1 MKPDVKSLGLLRVT
15 RSKAKMYEY
24 AVPVEEHIEISSR
37 PADLLVLTI
46 GILGDLTAESNG
58 SGGDEGP
65 SEESLR
71 FAARYFDAFRQSRLA
86 GSLDTYLLVLGAAA
100 YYLCGLPGSAKV
112 LIDEVDLDD
121 LDLEANGLEA
131 LLSWVLQGE
140 LISPPVARR
149 GRYEDSIQAIGRTLV
164 EYASG
169 GGETSLLF
177 YLVEQLRIYAYGV
190 GSARDLLFSD
200 IVSAVIRRRCEN
212 SSWRCLPLYSG
223 LEEGIWADVLRNPK
237 FIREFWPAQRL
248 IGEQGVL
255 KGSSAVIQMPTS
267 AGKSRAIE
275 IIVRAAFLG
284 GRASLAIVVAPFRAL
299 CHEIRDNLA
308 EAFRGELVSVNEL
321 TDVFRMD
328 LDVDEISSG
337 YGVVVVT
344 PEKLA
349 YVLRHAPEL
358 ALKVGLIFFDEG
370 HQFDADVRGVTYEL
384 LLTSLKKMLPGDVQM
399 VMISAVISNAESI
412 GGWLGGERLKVISG
426 RDLLPT
432 ERTIAFASWQ
442 DRLGRLEFVEPRAP
456 DRQQFFVPRVIEELQ
471 LQLNPRERAVRY
483 FPKKSSGTSIALYLG
498 VRLSAQGSVAVFC
511 GTKSVALAMCDLV
524 ADVFGRKVPM
534 TAPAVHSDGAEV
546 RLLGD
551 LFSRNLG
558 EDATVTASARVGVFS
573 HHGSIP
579 HGVRLAVEYAMK
591 MNLAKVVICTST
603 LAQGV
608 NLPIRYLIV
617 SGVWQGAEKVTARD
631 FHNLIGRVGR
641 SGMHTEGSV
650 IFSNP
655 EIYDLRKSWNGRRQW
670 SEVKD
675 LLRFESAAP
684 CASSLLKMVL
694 PLEGDQSGIQL
705 DLDPYSIAESYVEGA
720 PVGAAWAFK
729 MASTYTEIG
738 FSISV
743 LERQFLERWAGF
755 AAVES
760 FLMAHLED
768 GEPDELDARLL
779 STVEDTLA
787 FYLADDA
794 ERDRLVEVC
803 ALLARNVQEKVGA
816 PARRPVFSRMMYG
829 VDEAVSVDLWV
840 VGNVEKMESV
850 VGEFSLLSIVWP
862 LMVDR
867 FRNHIFHRFEP
878 GQFLFYVASLWIDGY
893 SFGEIFSVVDFA
905 RARFVHGQG
914 GRAVR
919 VEHLVELCEG
929 CMGFEG
935 ALALGAVAESL
946 GMVRPDLQGLG
957 MSLRTLQ
964 ARMKY
969 GLPGG
974 ASVFV
979 YELGL
984 ADRELAQE
992 VAGCIGEC
1000 FSREAT
1006 LWALAQNHVAVR
1018 EVLSRY
1024 PSYFVGVFEGIV
1036 QRRQ

>member
-1 MKPDVKSLGLLRVT
+1 MRPDAKSLGLLRVT
-15 RSKAKMYEY
+15 RAKAKMYEY
-24 AVPVEEHIEISSR
+24 AVPAGEHIELSSR

-58 SGGDEGP
+58 SGGDENPTG
-65 SEESLR
+65 ESLR
-71 FAARYFDAFRQSRLA
+71 FAARYFDAFRQSHLA

-112 LIDEVDLDD
+112 LVDEVDLDN
-121 LDLEANGLEA
+121 LELEVDGLEV
-131 LLSWVLQGE
+131 LLSWVLQGD

-149 GRYEDSIQAIGRTLV
+149 GRYEESIHVIGRALV
-164 EYASG
+164 GHMSG
-169 GGETSLLF
+169 GGETSLLLD
-177 YLVEQLRIYAYGV
+177 LVGRLRAYAY
-190 GSARDLLFSD
+190 SAGTARELLFAD
-200 IVSAVIRRRCEN
+200 VIAAVVRRKCEN

-223 LEEGIWADVLRNPK
+223 LEEGVWADVLSNPK

-255 KGSSAVIQMPTS
+255 KGGSAVIQMPTS

-275 IIVRAAFLG
+275 IIIRAAFLG
-284 GRASLAIVVAPFRAL
+284 GRASLAVVVAPFRAL

-328 LDVDEISSG
+328 LDVDEITSG

-358 ALKVGLIFFDEG
+358 AHKVGLIFFDEG
-370 HQFDADVRGVTYEL
+370 HQFDAGVRGVTYEL
-384 LLTSLKKMLPGDVQM
+384 LLTSLKRMLPGHVQV

-412 GGWLGGERLKVISG
+412 GDWLGGERLRVVSG

-432 ERTIAFASWQ
+432 ERTVAFASWQ
-442 DRLGRLEFVEPRAP
+442 DRLGRLEFVEPLAP
-456 DRQQFFVPRVIEELQ
+456 EQQRFFVPRVIEELQ
-471 LQLNPRERAVRY
+471 LQLKPRERAVRY
-483 FPKKSSGTSIALYLG
+483 FPNKDSGTSIALYLG
-498 VRLSAQGSVAVFC
+498 IKLSAQGSVAVFC
-511 GTKSVALAMCDLV
+511 GTKAVAMAMCDLV
-524 ADVFGRKVPM
+524 VDIFERNVPM
-534 TAPAVHSDGAEV
+534 IAPAVHSDSAEV

-551 LFSRNLG
+551 LFASNMG
-558 EDATVTASARVGVFS
+558 EDAAVTASARAGVFS
-573 HHGSIP
+573 HHGNIP

-617 SGVWQGAEKVTARD
+617 SSVWQGAEKVTARD

-655 EIYDLRKSWNGRRQW
+655 EVYDLRKSYAGRRLW

-694 PLEGDQSGIQL
+694 PLDGDQPGVQL
-705 DLDPYSIAESYVEGA
+705 DVDPYSIAESYVAGA
-720 PVGAAWAFK
+720 SVGAVWAFE
-729 MASTYTEIG
+729 MASAHAEIG
-738 FSISV
+738 FSIPS
-743 LERQFLERWAGF
+743 LERQFLERWASF

-768 GEPDELDARLL
+768 GEPEDLDARLL
-779 STVEDTLA
+779 DVVGETLA
-787 FYLADDA
+787 FYLAEDD

-803 ALLARNVQEKVGA
+803 ALLARNVQEKIGISE
-816 PARRPVFSRMMYG
+816 RRPVFSRMMYG
-829 VDEAVSVDLWV
+829 VDEAVSINLWV
-840 VGNVEKMESV
+840 VDNVERMEGSG
-850 VGEFSLLSIVWP
+850 GEFGLLSVVWP
-862 LMVDR
+862 LMVAR
-867 FRNHIFHRFEP
+867 FRGHAFHKFEP
-878 GQFLFYVASLWIDGY
+878 NDFLFYVASLWIDGF
-893 SFGEIFSVVDFA
+893 SFGEISQVVDFVQ
-905 RARFVHGQG
+905 ARFVHGEV

-929 CMGFEG
+929 CVGFEG
-935 ALALGAVAESL
+935 ALALGAVAEAL
-946 GMVRPDLQGLG
+946 GLVRPDLQQLG
-957 MSLRTLQ
+957 MALRTLQ
-964 ARMKY
+964 ARVKY
-969 GLPGG
+969 GLPDG

-1000 FSREAT
+1000 YSREAV
-1006 LWALAQNHVAVR
+1006 LWALSQEHAAVR
-1018 EVLSRY
+1018 EVLLRY
-1024 PSYFVGVFEGIV
+1024 PSYFAGVFDGIV
-1036 QRRQ
+1036 QSS